1 MEEGEMDYN
10 DEDAFMLE
18 GLDMAG
24 FADCDIDLSD
34 EDLLDEL
41 AIQLEEEHNGK
52 GKGKGSTSCQ
62 ANRLMLSFK
71 IGIKNSNLDILS

>member
-24 FADCDIDLSD
+24 FADCNIDLSD
-34 EDLLDEL
+34 
-41 AIQLEEEHNGK
+41 
-52 GKGKGSTSCQ
+52 
-62 ANRLMLSFK
+62 
-71 IGIKNSNLDILS
+71 